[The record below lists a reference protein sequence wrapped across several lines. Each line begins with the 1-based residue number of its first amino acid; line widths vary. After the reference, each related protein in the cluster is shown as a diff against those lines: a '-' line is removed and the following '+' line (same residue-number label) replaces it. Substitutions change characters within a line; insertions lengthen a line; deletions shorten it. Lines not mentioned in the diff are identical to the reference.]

1 MRTVMPSS
9 SATRNTALPLNS
21 VGKILASML
30 CFAVVAVLAKRV
42 ALQYPTN
49 EVTFSKCLSDWYG
62 SSDVLPGRLSLTE
75 RQATIDIKG
84 QTVRALTLLGSSG
97 LFFASL
103 PYVSLGEAVALAYLE
118 TLIVI
123 LLAPLILRGR
133 WA

>member
-1 MRTVMPSS
+1 
-9 SATRNTALPLNS
+9 
-21 VGKILASML
+21 
-30 CFAVVAVLAKRV
+30 
-42 ALQYPTN
+42 
-49 EVTFSKCLSDWYG
+49 
-62 SSDVLPGRLSLTE
+62 
-75 RQATIDIKG
+75 
-84 QTVRALTLLGSSG
+84 VRALTLLGSSG

>member
-1 MRTVMPSS
+1 
-9 SATRNTALPLNS
+9 
-21 VGKILASML
+21 
-30 CFAVVAVLAKRV
+30 
-42 ALQYPTN
+42 
-49 EVTFSKCLSDWYG
+49 
-62 SSDVLPGRLSLTE
+62 VLPGRLSLTE

-103 PYVSLGEAVALAYLE
+103 PYVSLGEAVALAYLA